1 MKNTYLDTDSIMTG
15 GAFIVT
21 INNNNKIETSTQYSK
36 YECPKDI
43 TKFCNTIIQEENGYT
58 QIYNKIIMNT
68 LTSAITQRIK
78 NIINTILTKD
88 YPNDNTVRILLFV
101 DGIYGYNNSNTLH
114 ETLRFAIAVNSSRT
128 LNNKLYI
135 TTENIIN

>member
-1 MKNTYLDTDSIMTG
+1 MKNTYLDTDSIIAG

-36 YECPKDI
+36 YECPKYI
-43 TKFCNTIIQEENGYT
+43 TKFCNTIIQEENGNIQT
-58 QIYNKIIMNT
+58 YNKIIMNT
-68 LTSAITQRIK
+68 LPSSTAQRIK

-88 YPNDNTVRILLFV
+88 YPNDNTVQILLFV
-101 DGIYGYNNSNTLH
+101 DNIYRYRSNTLN
-114 ETLRFAIAVNSSRT
+114 ETLRFAIAVSSSST

-135 TTENIIN
+135 TTEI

>member
-1 MKNTYLDTDSIMTG
+1 MKNTYLDTDSIMAG
-15 GAFIVT
+15 GAVIVT

-43 TKFCNTIIQEENGYT
+43 TKFCNTIIQEGNGNI

-68 LTSAITQRIK
+68 LSSGTSQRIK

-88 YPNDNTVRILLFV
+88 YPNDNRVSILLFV
-101 DGIYGYNNSNTLH
+101 DSIYGYNKSSTLH
-114 ETLRFAIAVNSSRT
+114 ETLQFAIAVKSNNT
-128 LNNKLYI
+128 LNNTLYI
-135 TTENIIN
+135 TTEIQ

>member
-1 MKNTYLDTDSIMTG
+1 MKNTYLDTDSIMAG
-15 GAFIVT
+15 GAVIVT

-43 TKFCNTIIQEENGYT
+43 TKFCNTIIQEENGNI

-68 LTSAITQRIK
+68 LSSGTSQRIK

-88 YPNDNTVRILLFV
+88 YPNDNRVSILLFV
-101 DGIYGYNNSNTLH
+101 DSIYGYNKSSTLH
-114 ETLRFAIAVNSSRT
+114 ETLQFAIAVKSNNT
-128 LNNKLYI
+128 LNNTLYI
-135 TTENIIN
+135 TTEIQ